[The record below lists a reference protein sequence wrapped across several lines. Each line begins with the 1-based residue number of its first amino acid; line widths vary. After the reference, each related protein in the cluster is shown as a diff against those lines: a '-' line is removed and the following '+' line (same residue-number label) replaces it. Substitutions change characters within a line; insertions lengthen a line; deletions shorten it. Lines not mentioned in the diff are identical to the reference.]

1 MARNRKT
8 KGNRIYQNKATVTV
22 YLVLRALVILTLVRG
37 VLRREYQ
44 TVFLCALSLVLLVLP
59 SVVSK
64 KMKIVLPST
73 LEIIILLFVYAA

>member
-1 MARNRKT
+1 MARNRK
-8 KGNRIYQNKATVTV
+8 KKNNRPYQNQATITV

-37 VLRREYQ
+37 VFRREYQ

-59 SVVSK
+59 SIISK

-73 LEIIILLFVYAA
+73 L